1 MKKNVH
7 LFRSAVE
14 SNLFYYGRR
23 VVHRARTMS
32 GPADIDKTLIFYK
45 TLYYDVIIW
54 SGWKFDIILADA
66 VIFPDENN
74 S

>member
-45 TLYYDVIIW
+45 TLYIMM
-54 SGWKFDIILADA
+54 L
-66 VIFPDENN
+66 
-74 S
+74 